1 MIIEL
6 GEENTMIHWSP
17 KLYVGDKLKSKVD
30 KTIKSIDNRK
40 ITYGVF
46 CITFASNVDNL
57 FDILNANELRFP
69 YYQKS
74 DIHIV
79 GLTKGR
85 DEALEM
91 VQNLLMEV
99 YQNTGEFKVREYF
112 T

>member
-1 MIIEL
+1 
-6 GEENTMIHWSP
+6 MIHWSP
-17 KLYVGDKLKSKVD
+17 KLYVGDKLKSKLD

-40 ITYGVF
+40 VTYGVF
-46 CITFASNVDNL
+46 CITFASNRDNL

-69 YYQKS
+69 YYQRS
-74 DIHIV
+74 DIYIV

-85 DEALEM
+85 EEALVM
-91 VQNLLMEV
+91 VQDLLIEV